1 MDVVFNSLFDS
12 ELTPEDSLY
21 YPIDKYDTTLLLS
34 NMVFQEDVGK
44 RTGIEALEKR
54 QFGTHANYILSG
66 RPCSAGLCSSG
77 KFCDSGG
84 WPESPISKRDN
95 PCELPFSPNS
105 GRGDPTIWIDNIEIE
120 AKLRNIDYINSKCQ
134 IKKLKEI
141 PCANNPDRCALKC
154 HTNTVNGDYVS
165 PSSKLSDTYGGGS
178 PSLLSDGTNRVKELK
193 ANYCKKLPARVNTA
207 SKMRTN
213 ITTKRR
219 DTVKW

>member
-12 ELTPEDSLY
+12 EVDPEDSLY

-34 NMVFQEDVGK
+34 NMVFQEDVEK
-44 RTGIEALEKR
+44 RKGIEALEKR
-54 QFGTHANYILSG
+54 QFGTHSNYILSG

-84 WPESPISKRDN
+84 WPESPVFKRDN
-95 PCELPFSPNS
+95 PCDMPFAPNS
-105 GRGDPTIWIDNIEIE
+105 SRGDPSIWIDNIDIE
-120 AKLRNIDYINSKCQ
+120 AKLRNIDYINNKCQ

-154 HTNTVNGDYVS
+154 NKNTMNGDYAS
-165 PSSKLSDTYGGGS
+165 PSSKLSDTYGKGS
-178 PSLLSDGTNRVKELK
+178 QSLLSDGIKRVNEFKATN
-193 ANYCKKLPARVNTA
+193 CKKLPLRFNEA
-207 SKMRTN
+207 SKMRTF
-213 ITTKRR
+213 IQTKRR